1 MTDAMSR
8 RRPEAAAGA
17 IQLVAISLAALL
29 VAACG
34 AVGASRT
41 IALDTLSESGVTG
54 SVTLVDV
61 GQNRTRV
68 DVDVEPGDN
77 PDMPAHIHPG
87 TCADLVPQPKY
98 PLLNV
103 VDGVSSTVVPASL
116 AELLAGDLA
125 INLHRSNEDLRT
137 YTACADLR

>member
-8 RRPEAAAGA
+8 RRPEAAAAA